1 MPRPEATRNPQLK
14 GQPVRI
20 LILRITLGVIAFFQI
35 ALALVF
41 LVIPGPFAA
50 AVELPEAPQWASWM
64 FAMFSARA
72 LGYAVG
78 MILAIRAPL
87 AHRAWIVTMIG
98 VQAIDWIATLVFIG
112 AGAIT
117 VAQASTAAFLPVVFI
132 ILLLV
137 TMPRGSATRATERTL
152 ESSGVRA

>member
-1 MPRPEATRNPQLK
+1 
-14 GQPVRI
+14 VRL
-20 LILRITLGVIAFFQI
+20 LILRITLGVVAFFQI

-50 AVELPEAPQWASWM
+50 AVALPEAPQWTYWM

-78 MILAIRAPL
+78 MVLAIRNPL
-87 AHRAWIVTMIG
+87 AHRAWIVTMVG
-98 VQAIDWIATLVFIG
+98 VQAIDWIATLAFIG

-132 ILLLV
+132 VLLIA
-137 TMPRGSATRATERTL
+137 TMPRRTTGAPVAAR
-152 ESSGVRA
+152 ESSEVGAL